1 MIRAVDTSYMQEE
14 TALIERRLAYIA
26 KVRSLHKGKR
36 NAAFVGCLVGV
47 MAMMFG
53 RFRYTDFSPVMLWG
67 GLAVV
72 LLSWA
77 TFLFVSVQRARYVRA
92 HPFEG

>member
-14 TALIERRLAYIA
+14 AALIERRLAYIA
-26 KVRSLHKGKR
+26 KVRGLHKAKR

-47 MAMMFG
+47 LAMMFG
-53 RFRYTDFSPVMLWG
+53 RFRYTDFSAVMLWG

-72 LLSWA
+72 LISWA